1 MPIFPI
7 NRRVP
12 ILFGKIFCLFDSF
25 ITQDPPKMR
34 GCLRPAPSFN
44 DHDRR
49 IAALEEHAEE
59 MLAGVNALADATHRG
74 FTNVNADLDQTLRLL
89 QGLTAIVDNG
99 FKTAFD
105 QTTELRA
112 EMQQEFAVL
121 NAKVDQVLA
130 ALTGRPR
137 R

>member
-1 MPIFPI
+1 M
-7 NRRVP
+7 
-12 ILFGKIFCLFDSF
+12 
-25 ITQDPPKMR
+25 
-34 GCLRPAPSFN
+34 PAPSFN
-44 DHDRR
+44 DHDHR

-74 FTNVNADLDQTLRLL
+74 FTNVNADLDQALRPL